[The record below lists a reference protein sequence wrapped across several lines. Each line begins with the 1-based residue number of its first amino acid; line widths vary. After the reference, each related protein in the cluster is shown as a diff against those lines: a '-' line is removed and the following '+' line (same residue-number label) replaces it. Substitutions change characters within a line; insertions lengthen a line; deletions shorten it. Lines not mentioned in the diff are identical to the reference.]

1 MGGGGSGQ
9 VHPHFLILYFFLY
22 FLFFN
27 PRVDTRSTPDPQEG
41 FGKEEPELNSTSAS
55 VRDYPHSWKT
65 YLGWRNHLLRGK
77 NCLLRSR
84 RRRRRNLA
92 PEEVREDGGE
102 GISHNVFFVV

>member
-1 MGGGGSGQ
+1 
-9 VHPHFLILYFFLY
+9 LY

-92 PEEVREDGGE
+92 PEEVREDGGK

>member
-1 MGGGGSGQ
+1 M
-9 VHPHFLILYFFLY
+9 
-22 FLFFN
+22 
-27 PRVDTRSTPDPQEG
+27 DTRSTPDPQEG

-102 GISHNVFFVV
+102 GISHNVFLSFNVGFNFATNYNFFLSFWFSKGMASVVAL